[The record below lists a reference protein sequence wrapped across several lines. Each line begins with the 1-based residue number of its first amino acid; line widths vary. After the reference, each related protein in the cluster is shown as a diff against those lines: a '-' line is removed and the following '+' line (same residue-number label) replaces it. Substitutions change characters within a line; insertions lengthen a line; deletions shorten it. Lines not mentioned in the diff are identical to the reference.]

1 SPLPPP
7 PAPLPTRA
15 PLPPSSP
22 PLYSHPRPAID
33 SWLTGLGATRDD
45 KDLSQWRFS
54 STGWTAELR
63 LEVDS
68 IVVYYASSSGKAV
81 QRSFKYSLSRADL
94 EEVIFSGP

>member
-1 SPLPPP
+1 M
-7 PAPLPTRA
+7 
-15 PLPPSSP
+15 PPSST
-22 PLYSHPRPAID
+22 PLYTHPLPDNQA
-33 SWLTGLGATRDD
+33 WLSGLGAQQDE

-54 STGWTAELR
+54 DTGWTAELQ
-63 LEVDS
+63 LDVDS

>member
-1 SPLPPP
+1 M
-7 PAPLPTRA
+7 
-15 PLPPSSP
+15 PPSST
-22 PLYSHPRPAID
+22 PLYSHPLPEIE
-33 SWLTGLGATRDD
+33 SWLTGLGAERDE
-45 KDLSQWRFS
+45 KDISQWRFS

-63 LEVDS
+63 LETDS